1 VDEPCVRLILLYR
14 EGELRCESYS
24 WARDLLESK
33 IITSLENDLGK
44 KLAWTLTVNCV
55 CSSVADHIISERCR
69 NNFLGLKYF

>member
-1 VDEPCVRLILLYR
+1 LKVFLRTPDSGLVDEPCVRLILLYR

-44 KLAWTLTVNCV
+44 LAWALTLGV
-55 CSSVADHIISERCR
+55 
-69 NNFLGLKYF
+69 